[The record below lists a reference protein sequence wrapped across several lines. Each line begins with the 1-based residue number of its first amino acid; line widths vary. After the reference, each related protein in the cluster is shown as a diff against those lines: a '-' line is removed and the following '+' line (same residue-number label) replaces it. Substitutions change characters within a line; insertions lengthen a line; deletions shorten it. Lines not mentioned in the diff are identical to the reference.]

1 MLAQELHA
9 DVHQLHRIQ
18 GRTAQMR
25 RARGVRGH
33 AVEVKLLLDAGHAGA
48 AGDLVYIGRMPGDG
62 RVQVLPHMIAR
73 QKRLARAALL
83 AGTAKKDDRA
93 LLLRVLLQIRLDREG
108 RRQRARTQQVMP
120 AAMAAAARNQRGVM
134 RAGCL
139 LRQAG
144 QRVKLAQNA
153 NYRMAMAPAAAEGR
167 LDAAHVGGD
176 GKAVFSKHLF
186 IQGGGLKFLQRQ
198 LGIFPYLAAYIA
210 KQRGMI
216 VNCLDGGFLRI
227 VHGGSP

>member
-1 MLAQELHA
+1 
-9 DVHQLHRIQ
+9 
-18 GRTAQMR
+18 
-25 RARGVRGH
+25 
-33 AVEVKLLLDAGHAGA
+33 
-48 AGDLVYIGRMPGDG
+48 
-62 RVQVLPHMIAR
+62 
-73 QKRLARAALL
+73 
-83 AGTAKKDDRA
+83 
-93 LLLRVLLQIRLDREG
+93 
-108 RRQRARTQQVMP
+108 
-120 AAMAAAARNQRGVM
+120 MAAAARNQRGVM
-134 RAGCL
+134 RAACL

-167 LDAAHVGGD
+167 LDSAHVGGD
-176 GKAVFSKHLF
+176 GKAVFSKNLF

-198 LGIFPYLAAYIA
+198 LGIFPYLAAYVA